1 MRHIQTFI
9 LEHIGELIFAGISAL
24 LGVMFRELR
33 QTVKEQKALRGG
45 VIAMLH
51 DRIYAECEKWLTRG
65 GITTDALHNLEHLYK
80 SYHELGGNGTGTNL
94 YERAKA
100 LPIIKDE

>member
-1 MRHIQTFI
+1 MPMQTFI
-9 LEHIGELIFAGISAL
+9 LEHVGELIFAAISAVL
-24 LGVMFRELR
+24 AFMFRELQKTIR
-33 QTVKEQKALRGG
+33 EQRALRGG
-45 VIAMLH
+45 VVAMLH
-51 DRIYAECEKWLTRG
+51 DRIYLECEKWLTRG
-65 GITTDALHNLEHLYK
+65 GITTDALHNLDHLYK

>member
-1 MRHIQTFI
+1 MQTFI
-9 LEHIGELIFAGISAL
+9 LEHLLELLFAGISAV
-24 LGVMFRELR
+24 LGYVLGKLKH
-33 QTVKEQKALRGG
+33 TIKDQKALRSGMLA
-45 VIAMLH
+45 ILH
-51 DRIYAECEKWLTRG
+51 DRIYQECEHWLNQG
-65 GITTDALHNLEHLYK
+65 GIPIDALHNLEHLYK